1 MSDDALRMRAEVG
14 DGFTGPLAKFRND
27 LRSLSN
33 VTRSIAD
40 GMSKDWKGVNKEF
53 AGADSSIKRGLLPTL
68 RGVGAVSLGVSA
80 AIGGVAIGM
89 RNFAAGGRDLKFAA
103 DQLGI
108 SMRKLRELH
117 NLGDVFDISGGQM
130 DTALKT
136 LQDHLNQLVRNWGA
150 AYNELRGK
158 NLGWI
163 ADDLTKAAK
172 EGGVGAAF
180 EKLLE
185 DIKKIPDPVYQRQIA
200 RLLLGGEEFVPM
212 ARDLSE
218 KIKKMA
224 KDNSII
230 PPDFDKQ
237 SERYIENLKKI
248 EQQLDVMKVQVG
260 SPLLGFLSQMLEDI
274 QSEVRAWSKI
284 IDQVKD
290 KDWKG
295 LMAPDPAQQKR
306 KLQNQLSGAQQRLK
320 GLDEGIS
327 DAQRN
332 GTAGTG
338 YAELQR
344 RKLLEEIEKLRK
356 AVEDSNKNGG
366 FLQKQSLMGG
376 GFGGARIMN
385 ASLGGGGF
393 GGGSI
398 GGFRGGGGSNSGGGG
413 NSGVS
418 GGAPSGGPLPDVP
431 GGVIDRSRFARELE
445 QNPGLREK
453 IMGIAAGENMNPR
466 ANISVLET
474 MMNRAAMAG
483 TTLAAQAKLHAS
495 SGVNEGGYYAGYNPG
510 ALRNPKTRA
519 MIENSLKA
527 VLGGSNVSNY
537 ATDNSSGSLAAR
549 EKATG
554 KFNLQSEYGGESFFS
569 PGTGGG
575 RGGPR
580 SRSAYEAWRNRI
592 AAEAAIPMPRAAPS
606 EIRGS
611 ARLDINL
618 NGLPSG
624 SQVRSGFDGMFRE
637 MNISRGRP
645 MQTADDLAP
654 GP

>member
-1 MSDDALRMRAEVG
+1 LADDTLRMRAEVG
-14 DGFTGPLAKFRND
+14 DGFTGPLAKLRND
-27 LRSLSN
+27 LRSLS
-33 VTRSIAD
+33 VSTRAISD
-40 GMSKDWKGVNKEF
+40 GISKDWKGVGKEF
-53 AGADSSIKRGLLPTL
+53 GNVESGIKRGLLPTL
-68 RGVGAVSLGVSA
+68 RGIGVVSLGVSA

-89 RNFAAGGRDLKFAA
+89 RNFASGGRDLKFAA
-103 DQLGI
+103 DQLNM
-108 SMRKLRELH
+108 SMSKLRELH

-130 DTALKT
+130 NAALKT
-136 LQDHLNQLVRNWGA
+136 LQDNLNQLVHNWGA

-163 ADDLTKAAK
+163 ADDLKKAAK

-200 RLLLGGEEFVPM
+200 QMLLGGEQFVPM
-212 ARDLSE
+212 ARELTD
-218 KIKKMA
+218 KIRKMA

-237 SERYIENLKKI
+237 SERYIENLKRI
-248 EQQLDVMKVQVG
+248 EQQLNVMKVEVG
-260 SPLLGFLSQMLEDI
+260 SPLLGYLSEVLEGI
-274 QSEVRAWSKI
+274 QGEVRAWSKI
-284 IDQVKD
+284 IDQVK
-290 KDWKG
+290 KEDWKG
-295 LMAPDPAQQKR
+295 LMAPDPEQRKR
-306 KLQNQLSGAQQRLK
+306 MLQNQLTGAQSRLK
-320 GLDEGIS
+320 DLDEGIG
-327 DAQRN
+327 DAKRSGN
-332 GTAGTG
+332 AGTG

-344 RKLLEEIEKLRK
+344 RQLLDEIEKLRK
-356 AVEDSNKNGG
+356 AVEESNKNGSL
-366 FLQKQSLMGG
+366 LQKQSFTGA

-393 GGGSI
+393 GGSS
-398 GGFRGGGGSNSGGGG
+398 GGFRGTGGSSGGG
-413 NSGVS
+413 
-418 GGAPSGGPLPDVP
+418 AATGGPLPDVP
-431 GGVIDRSRFARELE
+431 GGVVDRTRFDRELQ

-466 ANISVLET
+466 ANIAVLES

-483 TTLAAQAKLHAS
+483 TTLAAQARLHAS
-495 SGVNEGGYYAGYNPG
+495 SGINEGGYYAGFNPG

-554 KFNLQSEYGGESFFS
+554 TFNLQSEYGGESFFS

-580 SRSAYEAWRNRI
+580 SRTAYEAWRNRI
-592 AAEAAIPMPRAAPS
+592 AAEAAIPMPRATPS

-618 NGLPSG
+618 KGLPAG

-637 MNISRGRP
+637 MNINRGRP